1 MSVRADGPGAS
12 AGRVAWVG
20 ADGRALSA
28 RCRLGRGGVVAADAK
43 REGDGATP
51 AGRWPLR
58 RLYYR
63 ADRLT
68 RPETALATTALDRLW
83 SWCDAPDHP
92 AYNRRLD
99 APPAASHERLWRA
112 DRRYDLIVPLGYNDD
127 PPVPGLGSAIFLHLT
142 DTPDRPTAGCVAM
155 DRDDLLALLAS
166 LTPDSVMVIDA
177 P

>member
-1 MSVRADGPGAS
+1 MGAS

-20 ADGRALSA
+20 ADGRTLSA

-68 RPETALATTALDRLW
+68 RPETALATTALDQLW

-99 APPAASHERLWRA
+99 TPPAASHERLWRS

-127 PPVPGLGSAIFLHLT
+127 PPLPGRGSAIFLHLT

-155 DRDDLLALLAS
+155 DRDDLLALLAA
-166 LTPDSVMVIDA
+166 LTPASMMVIDA